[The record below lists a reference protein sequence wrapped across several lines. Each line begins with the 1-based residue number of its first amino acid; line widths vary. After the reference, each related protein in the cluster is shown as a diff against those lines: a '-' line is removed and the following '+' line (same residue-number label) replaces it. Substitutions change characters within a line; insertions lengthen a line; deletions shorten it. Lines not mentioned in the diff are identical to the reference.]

1 MIVAGAA
8 AGLTGVALRTRSA
21 VAEGGPLDGN
31 TWFLLLAL
39 AGLGLEMAGFWVHDR
54 GHRRRGE
61 IPHALW
67 GLDDRNRPAW
77 LPRRDLRPRRRR

>member
-8 AGLTGVALRTRSA
+8 AGLTGVALWTRSA
-21 VAEGGPLDGN
+21 VADGEPFDGN

-39 AGLGLEMAGFWVHDR
+39 AGLALEIAGMGVHDR

-61 IPHALW
+61 VPHALW
-67 GLDDRNRPAW
+67 GLDDRNRPRW
-77 LPRRDLRPRRRR
+77 LARRDLRPRRRR